1 MDNTMIFVK
10 VDLLLYEQEFNALR
24 KFIYYVEKSNL
35 KDNDTID
42 FSPKYNC
49 IDIIPFVPKGYKFLP
64 EIVHIKKHSKIIS
77 GYMLLTI
84 GTLKKFIT

>member
-1 MDNTMIFVK
+1 MDDTKIFVK
-10 VDLLLYEQEFNALR
+10 VDLLLYEQEYNALR
-24 KFIYYVEKSNL
+24 QFMYYVEKSNL
-35 KDNDTID
+35 KNNDTID

-49 IDIIPFVPKGYKFLP
+49 IDIIPSVPKGFGVLP
-64 EIVHIKKHSKIIS
+64 EIVHTQKHCKILS